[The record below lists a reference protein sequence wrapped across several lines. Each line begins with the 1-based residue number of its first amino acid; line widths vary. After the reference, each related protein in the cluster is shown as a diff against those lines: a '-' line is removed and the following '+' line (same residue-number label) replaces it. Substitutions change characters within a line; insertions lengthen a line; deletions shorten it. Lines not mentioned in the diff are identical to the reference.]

1 MEKLTI
7 SDIPVISARNQ
18 DNFLELALRIKANGE
33 DAKIFISSKEEIPF
47 SGDDKIVIVWD
58 SPNLEF
64 GESFTTKYYEIR
76 EPGVLQWGHDDGV
89 ILIEKP

>member
-1 MEKLTI
+1 MEKLSI
-7 SDIPVISARNQ
+7 SDIPVISLSNQ
-18 DNFLELALRIKANGE
+18 DNFLELALRVKANGE
-33 DAKIFISSKEEIPF
+33 DAKIFISSREEIPF
-47 SGDDKIVIVWD
+47 GGDDKIVIIWD

-64 GESFTTKYYEIR
+64 GESFTTKYYEIS